1 MSVSSWEPDPTG
13 RHQYRW
19 WDGEQ
24 WTDQVADDGVQS
36 VDPVSIT
43 EANLPRDAPPLP
55 PPPPGSVPGVPMPGS
70 RSGTPDPLSMLASKG
85 RRFGAYLLEIPL
97 ALVTLGIGYLI
108 WMLVVWARGQTPAK
122 QLLKM
127 RVVRLEERRAAHWG
141 WMALRN
147 FLLGTL
153 IGIPLEL
160 IFPGLSILW
169 LLANAIALLVSS
181 RNQALWDM
189 IVKTVVVHDPDNHF
203 DRSRRQSQTGADG

>member
-19 WDGEQ
+19 FDGEQ

-36 VDPVSIT
+36 VDPVTAT
-43 EANLPRDAPPLP
+43 EAGIPRDAPPLP
-55 PPPPGSVPGVPMPGS
+55 PPPPGSVPGVSMPDSGL
-70 RSGTPDPLSMLASKG
+70 GTPDPLSMLASKA

-97 ALVTLGIGYLI
+97 VIVTLVIGYLI
-108 WMLVVWARGQTPAK
+108 WMLIVWARGQTPAK
-122 QLLKM
+122 QLLDM
-127 RVVRLEERRAAHWG
+127 RVVRLEERRAANWG

-147 FLLGTL
+147 FLLGLL

-169 LLANAIALLVSS
+169 LLANAIALLASS

-189 IVKTVVVHDPDNHF
+189 MLKTVVVHDPDNHF
-203 DRSRRQSQTGADG
+203 DRRRSSQGRTSG